1 MLALPVQQHCQYS
14 SIASTAAL
22 PAQQQHC
29 QHGSID
35 ESIACTAALSATC
48 LHITGVLAVIAAM
61 PAHHYCQHDSIASTS
76 TLPAQQNC
84 RHCRII
90 SMAALPAWHLC
101 QQSSIASYLSSCPQ
115 RACFPYAIYTLR
127 EQNTIKSVSKE
138 LQGGPPLTQFSLP
151 WVLLPWFLAY
161 V

>member
-1 MLALPVQQHCQYS
+1 MVDIAAMAALPVQQHCQHSS
-14 SIASTAAL
+14 SIASMAAL
-22 PAQQQHC
+22 MKALPVQQHC
-29 QHGSID
+29 QLLVCTLQ
-35 ESIACTAALSATC
+35 ACLP
-48 LHITGVLAVIAAM
+48 LLQL
-61 PAHHYCQHDSIASTS
+61 CQHVIIAIMTA
-76 TLPAQQNC
+76 LPAPQ
-84 RHCRII
+84 HCQHSRI
-90 SMAALPAWHLC
+90 AVTARLPAWHLC